1 MFFLP
6 FIGSQFNVAAFG
18 GVMAAF
24 GIVVIIVVAVLV
36 GVAIALIK
44 TKKKSTSDIARSSC
58 EYHCYYIGHKYGT
71 IN

>member
-44 TKKKSTSDIARSSC
+44 TKKKSTRDIARSS
-58 EYHCYYIGHKYGT
+58 
-71 IN
+71 